1 MAEAI
6 AAGQLTTDARV
17 LGIAFDGTGAGTDGT
32 IWGGEFLVVSL
43 GGFERAAHLR
53 PWALPGGA
61 ASVRDARSVS
71 SACSS
76 TQVPLGFWTASTS
89 KRVA

>member
-6 AAGQLTTDARV
+6 AAGQFTTDARV

-32 IWGGEFLVVSL
+32 IWGGEFLLPALAALSAPHICAPGRSPV
-43 GGFERAAHLR
+43 GGLRARR
-53 PWALPGGA
+53 PPQRLLFC
-61 ASVRDARSVS
+61 SVS

-76 TQVPLGFWTASTS
+76 TQVPLGF
-89 KRVA
+89 